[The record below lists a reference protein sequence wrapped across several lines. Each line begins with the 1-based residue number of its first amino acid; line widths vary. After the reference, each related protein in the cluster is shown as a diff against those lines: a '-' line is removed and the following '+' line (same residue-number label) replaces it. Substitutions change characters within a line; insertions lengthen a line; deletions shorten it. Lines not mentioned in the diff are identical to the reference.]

1 MKNYNVSD
9 EPVTKV
15 AVDIDDIKDTSRE
28 KSLNKECVFLMA
40 GRMIYRKGLD
50 FLFDALISL
59 LLIVCRLYMKIM
71 KGIAGLAREEE

>member
-28 KSLNKECVFLMA
+28 NAF
-40 GRMIYRKGLD
+40 
-50 FLFDALISL
+50 F
-59 LLIVCRLYMKIM
+59 
-71 KGIAGLAREEE
+71 

>member
-15 AVDIDDIKDTSRE
+15 AVDIDDIKDTRRE

-40 GRMIYRKGLD
+40 GRMIYGEL
-50 FLFDALISL
+50 
-59 LLIVCRLYMKIM
+59 
-71 KGIAGLAREEE
+71 